1 MAAAKAAQNLLIA
14 AKKNAA
20 WHLPGRVAKKIMPA
34 FPGNELQ
41 RPKTVIAVTGT
52 DGKTTVCNMLCD
64 LFTSMGYRVVCNNMG
79 FNEMC
84 IRDSFRFGG
93 RCSTWKR
100 RGWTAFTATI
110 S

>member
-1 MAAAKAAQNLLIA
+1 MSKVRFMAAMTAAKAAQNLLIA

-20 WHLPGRVAKKIMPA
+20 WHLPGRVAKKIMPG
-34 FPGNELQ
+34 FPGDELQ

-79 FNEMC
+79 FNALDGIKSML
-84 IRDSFRFGG
+84 IYG
-93 RCSTWKR
+93 STVSGKP
-100 RGWTAFTATI
+100 
-110 S
+110 